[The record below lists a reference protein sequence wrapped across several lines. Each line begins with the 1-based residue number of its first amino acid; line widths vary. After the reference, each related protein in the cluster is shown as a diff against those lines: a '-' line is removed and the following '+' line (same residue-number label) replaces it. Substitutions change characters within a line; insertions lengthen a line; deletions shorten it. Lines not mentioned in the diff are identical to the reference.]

1 MITTPLPAHALKD
14 AVTKGNASK
23 QREGRNKLEL
33 ETVYQELH
41 QELQP
46 QQQLQ
51 LQLQQQLQELVE
63 QKMVKNANFLSF
75 IGGKNTKLVLRI
87 LMIQMKLGVQPEQT
101 VMENMLEEVDI
112 MDSVGIIVQKF
123 DI

>member
-23 QREGRNKLEL
+23 QREGRNELEL

-41 QELQP
+41 QELQ
-46 QQQLQ
+46 
-51 LQLQQQLQELVE
+51 LQQQVQEPVE

-75 IGGKNTKLVLRI
+75 IRGQNTKLVLRI
-87 LMIQMKLGVQPEQT
+87 LMIQMKLGVPPEQT
-101 VMENMLEEVDI
+101 ERENMLEEVDI

-123 DI
+123 DKGQ

>member
-23 QREGRNKLEL
+23 RREGRNELEL

-41 QELQP
+41 QELQL
-46 QQQLQ
+46 QQ
-51 LQLQQQLQELVE
+51 QLQQQLQETVE

-75 IGGKNTKLVLRI
+75 IRGQNTKLVLRI
-87 LMIQMKLGVQPEQT
+87 LMIQMKLGVPPEQT
-101 VMENMLEEVDI
+101 ERENMLQEVDI
-112 MDSVGIIVQKF
+112 MDSVGIIVQQF
-123 DI
+123 NENQ

>member
-23 QREGRNKLEL
+23 QREGRNELEL

-41 QELQP
+41 QELHQE
-46 QQQLQ
+46 
-51 LQLQQQLQELVE
+51 LQLQQQLQEPVE

-75 IGGKNTKLVLRI
+75 IRGQNTKLVLRI
-87 LMIQMKLGVQPEQT
+87 LMIQMKLGVPPEQT
-101 VMENMLEEVDI
+101 ERENMLEEVDI

-123 DI
+123 DKGQ